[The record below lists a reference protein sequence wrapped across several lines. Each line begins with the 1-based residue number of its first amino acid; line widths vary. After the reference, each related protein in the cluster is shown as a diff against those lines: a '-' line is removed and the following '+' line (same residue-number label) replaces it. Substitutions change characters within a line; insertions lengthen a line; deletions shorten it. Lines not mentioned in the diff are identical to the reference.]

1 MVMGFIEQQTQFV
14 VQDQQERAASRTF
27 LEHMRA
33 DWGGRM
39 LWYHGPLLSI
49 GSYVPT
55 SGKLSVVSVAG
66 PLLFLPKSIQ
76 VFVLEIDDDGWVK
89 LIIGFDRQDQPVYRY
104 VKAGVLQKYAEIVE
118 RQKAL

>member
-33 DWGGRM
+33 EWGGQM
-39 LWYHGPLLSI
+39 VWYRGPLLSI

-66 PLLFLPKSIQ
+66 PLLFLPQSIQ
-76 VFVLEIDDDGWVK
+76 VFVLEIDDEGWVK